1 VIWSLRADR
10 KKLRV
15 PVHGPV
21 WIGDPT
27 LVTGADDVDRSMMTV
42 DGLDDLVALFEAQGG
57 RDLYVR
63 WSKGPAAD
71 LGPGMTGVGSSR
83 DGLTGVLLPGL
94 SANPLQVEPWWQDR
108 SVRLWI
114 ARRLYDYRHLRD
126 LRGPGVRPWVLR
138 GAEVARGPDN
148 EPLVTCHEA
157 LAWVGD
163 AVLKEAEQLVDEQH
177 SGEWG
182 SMDRRAAQ

>member
-1 VIWSLRADR
+1 M
-10 KKLRV
+10 
-15 PVHGPV
+15 HGPL
-21 WIGDPT
+21 WIGHPT
-27 LVTGADDVDRSMMTV
+27 VVTGAHDADRSMTTV
-42 DGLDDLVALFEAQGG
+42 NGLADLVALFEQQGG
-57 RDLYVR
+57 QDVYVR
-63 WSKGPAAD
+63 WSHGPAAD
-71 LGPGMTGVGSSR
+71 LGAGLSGVGCSR

-94 SANPLQVEPWWQDR
+94 SANPLRVEPWWEDR

-163 AVLKEAEQLVDEQH
+163 AVLEEAEKLVDDQD
-177 SGEWG
+177 SDEWG
-182 SMDRRAAQ
+182 SMDRGAAG